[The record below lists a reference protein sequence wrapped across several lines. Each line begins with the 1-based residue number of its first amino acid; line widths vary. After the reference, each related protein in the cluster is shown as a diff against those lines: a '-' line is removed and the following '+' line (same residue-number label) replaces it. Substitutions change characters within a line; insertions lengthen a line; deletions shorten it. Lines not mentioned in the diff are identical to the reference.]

1 MTPTITI
8 PTTALH
14 LLHLPGYIAR
24 YQHYLGEGKS
34 CPAAWEAVEAEL
46 FGYFEVNRY
55 KNYETFKATLTRFQQ
70 KRVKNG

>member
-14 LLHLPGYIAR
+14 LLHLHGYIAR

-46 FGYFEVNRY
+46 YGYFEVNRY
-55 KNYETFKATLTRFQQ
+55 KNFETFRATMTRWSR
-70 KRVKNG
+70 KKSK